1 MTEPDSGYFTC
12 LLRGRK
18 KMADSSIELVC
29 GRNTQPLRQE
39 AGAVLWKD
47 SRTWSWWR
55 ALPSGLPACPLGW
68 ENLGIAAAKRHKA
81 TRRSRRRLH
90 GKAEIKWRGKS
101 DVVGNKA
108 SCSA

>member
-1 MTEPDSGYFTC
+1 
-12 LLRGRK
+12 
-18 KMADSSIELVC
+18 MADSSIELVC

-55 ALPSGLPACPLGW
+55 ALPSGLPAW
-68 ENLGIAAAKRHKA
+68 ENLGTATAKQHKA
-81 TRRSRRRLH
+81 TRRSWGRLH